1 LVDFDQIVFHKC
13 FHLSSLR
20 NAMDT
25 KTKEEIRKQFGEYL
39 QRHRENV
46 LKIKSVRELSFT
58 STIDNSKLSKIEKGQ
73 VNFGFDNL
81 LEIAVTYKLTHK
93 DILGFAIKSLKDQEE

>member
-1 LVDFDQIVFHKC
+1 
-13 FHLSSLR
+13 
-20 NAMDT
+20 MDI
-25 KTKEEIRKQFGEYL
+25 KTKEELRKQFGLYL

-46 LKIKSVRELSFT
+46 LKIKSVRELSF
-58 STIDNSKLSKIEKGQ
+58 SSNIDNSKLSKIEKGQ

-93 DILGFAIKSLKDQEE
+93 EILGFTIKALKDQEG

>member
-1 LVDFDQIVFHKC
+1 MVEFDQIVFHKC
-13 FHLSSLR
+13 THLTFSRST
-20 NAMDT
+20 MDT
-25 KTKEEIRKQFGEYL
+25 KTKEQIRKQFGEYL

-58 STIDNSKLSKIEKGQ
+58 SNIDNSKLSKIEKGQ

-81 LEIAVTYKLTHK
+81 LEIAVTYKLSHK
-93 DILGFAIKSLKDQEE
+93 DVLGFAIKSLKDHEG

>member
-1 LVDFDQIVFHKC
+1 MAEFDQIIFHKC
-13 FHLSSLR
+13 IHLPFLR
-20 NAMDT
+20 NTMDT
-25 KTKEEIRKQFGEYL
+25 KIKKEIRKQFGEYL

-58 STIDNSKLSKIEKGQ
+58 SNIDNSKLSKIEKGQ

-81 LEIAVTYKLTHK
+81 LEIAATYKLSNK
-93 DILGFAIKSLKDQEE
+93 DILGFTIKSLKDHEG

>member
-1 LVDFDQIVFHKC
+1 LVEFDQIIFRKC
-13 FHLSSLR
+13 IHLSFLTNR
-20 NAMDT
+20 MDT
-25 KTKEEIRKQFGEYL
+25 KIKEEIRKQFGEYL

-58 STIDNSKLSKIEKGQ
+58 SNIDNSKLSKIEKGQ

-81 LEIAVTYKLTHK
+81 LEISVTYKLTHK
-93 DILGFAIKSLKDQEE
+93 DVLGFAIRSLKDQE

>member
-1 LVDFDQIVFHKC
+1 
-13 FHLSSLR
+13 
-20 NAMDT
+20 MDT

-46 LKIKSVRELSFT
+46 LKVKSVRELSFT

-81 LEIAVTYKLTHK
+81 LEIAVTYKLSHK
-93 DILGFAIKSLKDQEE
+93 DVLGFAIKSLKDFEG

>member
-1 LVDFDQIVFHKC
+1 
-13 FHLSSLR
+13 
-20 NAMDT
+20 MDT
-25 KTKEEIRKQFGEYL
+25 KTKEQIRKQFGEYL

-58 STIDNSKLSKIEKGQ
+58 SNIDNSKLSKIEKGQ

-81 LEIAVTYKLTHK
+81 LEIAVTYKLTQK
-93 DILGFAIKSLKDQEE
+93 EILGFALKTLKDLENS

>member
-1 LVDFDQIVFHKC
+1 
-13 FHLSSLR
+13 
-20 NAMDT
+20 MDT

-46 LKIKSVRELSFT
+46 LKVKSVRELSFT

-81 LEIAVTYKLTHK
+81 LEIAITYKLSDK
-93 DILGFAIKSLKDQEE
+93 EILGFTLLNMREKD

>member
-1 LVDFDQIVFHKC
+1 
-13 FHLSSLR
+13 
-20 NAMDT
+20 MDT
-25 KTKEEIRKQFGEYL
+25 KIKEEIRKQFGEYL

-58 STIDNSKLSKIEKGQ
+58 SNIDNSKLSKIEKGQ

-81 LEIAVTYKLTHK
+81 LEIAITYKLTHK
-93 DILGFAIKSLKDQEE
+93 EILGFASKALKDHDI

>member
-1 LVDFDQIVFHKC
+1 
-13 FHLSSLR
+13 
-20 NAMDT
+20 MDT
-25 KTKEEIRKQFGEYL
+25 KTKEQIRRQFGEYL

-58 STIDNSKLSKIEKGQ
+58 SNIDNSKLSKIEKGQ

-81 LEIAVTYKLTHK
+81 LEIAVTYRLTQK
-93 DILGFAIKSLKDQEE
+93 EVLGFALKALKEHES

>member
-1 LVDFDQIVFHKC
+1 MVEFDQIVFHKC

-20 NAMDT
+20 IGMET
-25 KTKEEIRKQFGEYL
+25 KTNEEIRKEFGEYL
-39 QRHRENV
+39 QMHREKV

-58 STIDNSKLSKIEKGQ
+58 SNIDNSKLSKIEKGQ

-81 LEIAVTYKLTHK
+81 LEIAITYKLSHER
-93 DILGFAIKSLKDQEE
+93 ILGFGIKALTDIE